1 LKKKVQSW
9 IYEPQYESMARE
21 KLEELKME
29 RLRRVVKYCYER
41 VPFYREKFKEAK
53 LTPDDIKTLEDL
65 AKIPFTTKDDL
76 RRNWPYGMLATEMEN
91 LATIHCSSG
100 TTGMPTSALYTK
112 HDVLN
117 VWAKVM
123 ARVYAMLGL
132 KKGDIMQVAYG
143 YGLFTGG
150 LGYHYGAL
158 ESGVIVLPISAGE
171 TERQLRLAK
180 ELKTTAIACTPT
192 YALYLGE
199 YAKEMGIDPVRD
211 LKWKCGSFGA
221 EPWAEELRPKI
232 EELLDLEAFDVYGLS
247 EIIGP
252 GVSHECDQ
260 HNGNHVFEDHFL
272 TEVIN
277 PETGEPAPEG
287 EKGELVYTT
296 LTRDAMPLLRFRSG
310 DLVPWWT
317 REECGCGRTLMRVG
331 KVIGRADDM
340 VKVRGVK
347 FWPST
352 VEHALL
358 SVRGASQHFRV
369 IIERPKTLD
378 VMTVEVEPVK
388 ELYDEVGG
396 ELSKLEDLKKE
407 IEEKI
412 RSVVGVSAI
421 VKLVPIGTITRF
433 VGKAKRVEDRRK
445 VPF

>member
-1 LKKKVQSW
+1 M
-9 IYEPQYESMARE
+9 PRE
-21 KLEELKME
+21 KLEELKTE
-29 RLRRVVKYCYER
+29 RLKRIVRYCYER
-41 VPFYREKFKEAK
+41 VPFYREKFKQAGI
-53 LTPDDIKTLEDL
+53 TPDDIKSLEDL
-65 AKIPFTTKDDL
+65 KKIPYTTKDDL
-76 RRNWPYGMLATEMEN
+76 RRNWPYGMLATDMKE

-112 HDVLN
+112 HDVFE

-132 KKGDIMQVAYG
+132 KRGDIMQIAYG

-158 ESGVIVLPISAGE
+158 EIGVIALPMSTGE

-180 ELKTTAIACTPT
+180 ELGTTAIACTPT

-199 YAKEMGIDPVRD
+199 HARELGIDPSKD

-221 EPWAEELRPKI
+221 EPWGEELRSKI

-252 GVSHECDQ
+252 GVAHECDQ
-260 HNGNHVFEDHFL
+260 HNGDHFFEDHFL
-272 TEVIN
+272 TEVVD
-277 PETGEPAPEG
+277 PETGKHAAEG

-296 LTRDAMPLLRFRSG
+296 LTREGMPLLRYKSG

-317 REECGCGRTLMRVG
+317 SEECACGRTLMRAG
-331 KVIGRADDM
+331 KVIGRVDDM

-352 VEHALL
+352 LEHALL
-358 SVRGASQHFRV
+358 SVKGVSQHFRV

-378 VMTVEVEPVK
+378 VMTVEVEPVR
-388 ELYDEVGG
+388 ELYEEVKGD
-396 ELSKLEDLKKE
+396 LSKLESLKKE
-407 IEEKI
+407 VEEKI
-412 RSVVGVSAI
+412 RSVIGISAI
-421 VKLVPIGTITRF
+421 VKLVPVGTITRF
-433 VGKAKRVEDRRK
+433 TGKAKRIEDRRK
-445 VPF
+445 TVPF